1 MPRKGMSQNF
11 SFSILLLLG
20 YTRCVILYPV
30 TPPKKSAFV
39 SFFHAATAHSAISP
53 AGTKVEFLPVF

>member
-1 MPRKGMSQNF
+1 MSQNF
-11 SFSILLLLG
+11 SFSISLLPG

-30 TPPKKSAFV
+30 THPEKSAFV
-39 SFFHAATAHSAISP
+39 SFFHTAFEQSAIFP